1 MTPRYAG
8 LVSRTGAML
17 ADVVVLAVLI
27 ALTQLVIQQIGR
39 QILAGSFLDP
49 GDCSRATEW
58 WRFRTWLCRGLPW
71 VGPVAAFSFPPI
83 YRVAFW
89 TVTGQTPGMALFG
102 LRVLRADGRP
112 VGLGVALRRMLGYVA
127 CIFTFGIGFLMVA
140 ASSQRR
146 GLHDRIAGTVEVH
159 DWLDPARSMAAVA
172 TPRTVST
179 QG

>member
-1 MTPRYAG
+1 MVAIPH
-8 LVSRTGAML
+8 L
-17 ADVVVLAVLI
+17 A
-27 ALTQLVIQQIGR
+27 
-39 QILAGSFLDP
+39 
-49 GDCSRATEW
+49 
-58 WRFRTWLCRGLPW
+58 LPW
-71 VGPVAAFSFPPI
+71 PAMGWPGGGVQLPAI

-112 VGLGVALRRMLGYVA
+112 VRLGVALRRILGYVA

-140 ASSQRR
+140 ASRQRR

-159 DWLDPARSMAAVA
+159 DWLDPARSLSAVA
-172 TPRTVST
+172 TPGAASP

>member
-8 LVSRTGAML
+8 LVSRTGAVL
-17 ADVVVLAVLI
+17 TDVVVLAVLI
-27 ALTQLVIQQIGR
+27 AVTQWVIQQIGR
-39 QILAGSFLDP
+39 QILAWSFLDP
-49 GDCSRATEW
+49 GDCSRGTEW

-71 VGPVAAFSFPPI
+71 VGPVAAFSFPVI

-112 VGLGVALRRMLGYVA
+112 VRLGVALRRILGYVA

-140 ASSQRR
+140 ASRQRR

-159 DWLDPARSMAAVA
+159 DWLDPARSLSAVA
-172 TPRTVST
+172 TPGAASP